1 MKTTI
6 DKAGR
11 VVIPV
16 AIRKQAMLKAGTELD
31 VVLDDL
37 SVRLIPRT
45 PRPQLVQEAGRWIV
59 RPTAPREQLP
69 KVDLAELIEE
79 ERDRWPR

>member
-16 AIRKQAMLKAGTELD
+16 AIREQAMLKASMELD

>member
-16 AIRKQAMLKAGTELD
+16 AIREQAMLKAGMELD

-45 PRPQLVQEAGRWIV
+45 PRPQLVQDAGRWIV

-69 KVDLAELIEE
+69 KVDLAALIEE

>member
-6 DKAGR
+6 DKAGW

-16 AIRKQAMLKAGTELD
+16 AIREQAMLKAGTELE

-37 SVRLIPRT
+37 SVRLIPARPGRNWFKRQGGGLSG
-45 PRPQLVQEAGRWIV
+45 PRPRGSNCPRWTW
-59 RPTAPREQLP
+59 RR
-69 KVDLAELIEE
+69 
-79 ERDRWPR
+79 

>member
-11 VVIPV
+11 VVIPA
-16 AIRKQAMLKAGTELD
+16 AIRDRAMLYAGTELD

-37 SVRLIPRT
+37 SVRLIPRV

-59 RPTAPREQLP
+59 RPTAPHKELP
-69 KVDLAELIEE
+69 KVDLAALIEE